1 MEYWAPIFKRDALFV
16 NLQYGNIQKELKY
29 IAENNIDRTFLK
41 GVDFVN
47 DLDDWLAIAGAC
59 DGIISVSTALVHFA
73 GAVGQKVAVV
83 MPSKY
88 GPWHLGVDDKQSI
101 AYKNVRIYRPEKGE
115 PLENTI
121 NNVAD
126 LIIR

>member
-1 MEYWAPIFKRDALFV
+1 MIGLPLQGRVMES
-16 NLQYGNIQKELKY
+16 
-29 IAENNIDRTFLK
+29 FLCRQPW
-41 GVDFVN
+41 FI
-47 DLDDWLAIAGAC
+47 L
-59 DGIISVSTALVHFA
+59 LV
-73 GAVGQKVAVV
+73 QSDKKVAVV